1 MGLED
6 VYINTENRNVI
17 LWQIYKINMNMIF
30 KQHKETVEN
39 YLLHIKTNIT
49 EDERAI
55 FVQ

>member
-1 MGLED
+1 MYTL
-6 VYINTENRNVI
+6 NTGNKNVI
-17 LWQIYKINMNMIF
+17 FRQIYEIDMKMIL
-30 KQHKETVEN
+30 KQHKETAEN

>member
-1 MGLED
+1 MYTL
-6 VYINTENRNVI
+6 NTENRNVI
-17 LWQIYKINMNMIF
+17 LWQIYKINMDMIF

-39 YLLHIKTNIT
+39 YLLHIKINIT